1 MNLRGKS
8 RPDSFFATKRT
19 ALFLYSLLVV
29 LPALVFGTLHWSLLI
44 EEHRAQLSQAPEDAS
59 SAVTRMLGEIK
70 HSLKVVLDREERRD
84 FRQYQQDSFSEGTTQ
99 QLAFLRSPLF
109 AGPAPDEILAWFS
122 YDLMDE
128 RPEVTIFDGR
138 HSEWLVE
145 RENLRHFLEQEIVQ
159 GGQEQVRRVELRS
172 DASWPPADQD
182 PSAPGDRPASQTLAL
197 PIVAINLSVVRNEDT
212 LRAAVLDLGEA
223 GERRIDIP
231 RTNFHLRLMRDGE
244 GQLRLVATRQVL
256 VRAQS
261 GQFPEAFEDMARDKV
276 LVQGFFM
283 DPTWLLDV
291 MPSRVHRNILAPH
304 ERVLF
309 WDQRDEVLPSTHVV
323 QEIQLFDQI
332 DIEIEVEADRNL
344 GMMKAVIDVEDMKT
358 RFRRQW
364 LGFLGVTAVMA
375 VSLVIGMGLLVRSV
389 QASLEQARRTENFVA
404 SVTHE
409 LRTPVAAVKLYG
421 EMLRDGWVTSD
432 DKRSEYFN
440 RIVTESDRL
449 ATLIDRVLLKRK
461 LGVEPSA
468 PMSGDL
474 NLTVRSQIP
483 ELESAGAQHGDLH
496 FSLAEDLP
504 QVLLVHE
511 GVHSVLVNL
520 IENARKYARPQAAGS
535 NNGASADD
543 ASTADPILVCTRTVK
558 GKVVLEVSDRGPGI
572 PESER
577 SKIFDAFYRI
587 GDERTRTAPGTGLG
601 LHLVSAQAQA
611 MKARVQVYP
620 REGGGATFRVTFRKA

>member
-8 RPDSFFATKRT
+8 RSDGFFATKRT

-70 HSLKVVLDREERRD
+70 HSLNVVLDREERRD
-84 FRQYQQDSFSEGTTQ
+84 FREYQQDSFSEGTTK

-122 YDLMDE
+122 YDLMGE
-128 RPEVTIFDGR
+128 EPEVTIFDGR

-145 RENLRHFLEQEIVQ
+145 RENLRDFLEHQVVQ
-159 GGQEQVRRVELRS
+159 GGQEQVRRLELRS
-172 DASWPPADQD
+172 DSSWPPLDHD
-182 PSAPGDRPASQTLAL
+182 PSSAGDRPASQTLAL
-197 PIVAINLSVVRNEDT
+197 PIVAINLSVVRDEET
-212 LRAAVLDLGEA
+212 LRAAVLALGQA
-223 GERRIDIP
+223 GDRRIDIP
-231 RTNFHLRLMRDGE
+231 RTNFRLRLLRDSE
-244 GQLRLVATRQVL
+244 RKLRLVATRQVL
-256 VRAQS
+256 IRAQS
-261 GQFPEAFEDMARDKV
+261 GDFPEAFEDMARDKV

-283 DPTWLLDV
+283 NPTWLLNV
-291 MPSRVHRNILAPH
+291 MPGRVHRNILAPH

-309 WDQRDEVLPSTHVV
+309 WDQRDDVLPSTHVV
-323 QEIQLFDQI
+323 QEIQLFDEI
-332 DIEIEVEADRNL
+332 DIEIEVDADRKL
-344 GMMKAVIDVEDMKT
+344 GLMKAVINLEDMKT

-409 LRTPVAAVKLYG
+409 LRTPVAAVKMYG
-421 EMLRDGWVTSD
+421 EMLRDGWVTTD
-432 DKRSEYFN
+432 QKRSEYFN

-461 LGVEPSA
+461 LGVEPST
-468 PMSGDL
+468 PMAGDL
-474 NLTVRSQIP
+474 NVAVRAQMP
-483 ELESAGAQHGDLH
+483 ELESAGAEGGDLL

-504 QVLLVHE
+504 QVLLIHE

-520 IENARKYARPQAAGS
+520 VENARKYARPRPGGES
-535 NNGASADD
+535 NGVPAEE
-543 ASTADPILVCTRTVK
+543 PILIRTGVLK
-558 GKVVLEVSDRGPGI
+558 SKIVLEVSDRGPGI
-572 PESER
+572 PEGER
-577 SKIFDAFYRI
+577 ARIFDAFYRI

-611 MKARVQVYP
+611 MKARVQVAA
-620 REGGGATFRVTFRKA
+620 REGGGATFRVTFKKA